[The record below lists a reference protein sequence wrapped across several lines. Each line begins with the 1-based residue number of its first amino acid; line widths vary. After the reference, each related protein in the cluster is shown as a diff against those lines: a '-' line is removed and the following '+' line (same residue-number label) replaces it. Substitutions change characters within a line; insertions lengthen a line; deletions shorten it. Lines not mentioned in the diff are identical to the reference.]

1 MHEIDSADSQSLL
14 RRQVD
19 VLHRVNK
26 FTSTLTDL
34 KQLLKAIMEESQK
47 VTDAEASSLALLD
60 EKTDELFF
68 EIALGEKGAA
78 TKELRIKKG
87 EGIIGQVALSGK
99 SQKIDDVYAD
109 TNFASRVDDKTGFK
123 TKSIL
128 AVPMEWR
135 GRLIGVLEVLNKQNS
150 GGVFTDEDQEILE
163 MLAHQAAIAI
173 ENARLIQENI
183 DKERLASLGQGIAGA
198 AHCIKNI
205 ITLVTLSS
213 DGIDFGLKKESLEIV
228 NDSWPIVRKG
238 CDQITEMVMD
248 MLAYSKQRTPEY
260 SSTDLNALFSDIIEM
275 VSQRLTEKN
284 ISVTQD
290 LDPEIGSILI
300 GKQEIRRCI
309 MNLFSNA
316 MDALRKDGRIILTS
330 KLLKEQETVKIE
342 FSDNGP
348 GIPGENLEKIFEAF
362 FSSKGSQGTGL
373 GLSMT
378 KKIINEH
385 GGDITVTSV
394 LDKGTAFLITLPARR
409 S

>member
-1 MHEIDSADSQSLL
+1 MGKTNQADNQISL

-19 VLHRVNK
+19 VLYRVDK
-26 FTSTLTDL
+26 FMCTLTDIS
-34 KQLLKAIMEESQK
+34 QLLEAIMKESQE

-60 EKTDELFF
+60 ERTDELFF

-78 TKELRIKKG
+78 AKEIRIKKG

-99 SQKIDDVYAD
+99 SKNLDDVSSD
-109 TNFASRVDDKTGFK
+109 KDFAARVDEKTGFK

-128 AVPMEWR
+128 AVPMHWR
-135 GRLIGVLEVLNKQNS
+135 GRLIGVIEVLNKRS
-150 GGVFTDEDQEILE
+150 GSAFTNEDKEILE
-163 MLAHQAAIAI
+163 LLAHQAAIAI

-183 DKERLASLGQGIAGA
+183 DKERLASIGQGIAGA

-213 DGIDFGLKKESLEIV
+213 DGIDFGLKKEDLAIIKE
-228 NDSWPIVRKG
+228 SWPTVRKG

-260 SSTDLNALFSDIIEM
+260 GLTDLNDLLSDITEM
-275 VSQRLTEKN
+275 VLPRLTEKN
-284 ISVTQD
+284 ISVTKQ
-290 LDPEIGSILI
+290 LDSEIGSILI

-309 MNLFSNA
+309 MNLFSNS
-316 MDALRKDGRIILTS
+316 MDALGENGHITLTTKLS
-330 KLLKEQETVKIE
+330 KNPETVKID
-342 FSDNGP
+342 FSDNGS
-348 GIPGENLEKIFEAF
+348 GIPDENLKKIFEAF

-378 KKIINEH
+378 KKLINEH
-385 GGDITVTSV
+385 GGDIRVKSAPEE
-394 LDKGTAFLITLPARR
+394 GTTFNIILPAKR